1 MIKDKIQQKVG
12 KAFNSKLADAV
23 VQFECTKKIQSGN
36 YDYET
41 QTYPVVTTK
50 VYEGRGVLGNYLKDV
65 VKPTD
70 YQVEDGKLLVLQN
83 EVSAV
88 PQIDDVIKISNS
100 QFRVINIGKDPVNA
114 TYKMQI
120 RAI

>member
-23 VQFECTKKIQSGN
+23 VQFECTKEIQSGDYN
-36 YDYET
+36 YET
-41 QTYPVVTTK
+41 QTYPVKTVV

-88 PQIDDVIKISNS
+88 PQIDDVINIGDG
-100 QFRVINIGKDPVNA
+100 QFRVINIGKDPANA

-120 RAI
+120 RAV

>member
-12 KAFNSKLADAV
+12 KAFNSKLADTV
-23 VQFECTKKIQSGN
+23 VQFECTKEIQSGD
-36 YDYET
+36 YDFET
-41 QTYPVVTTK
+41 QTYPVITTK

-83 EVSAV
+83 EVSGV
-88 PQIDDVIKISNS
+88 PQIDDLISIGDS
-100 QFRVINIGKDPVNA
+100 QFRVINISKDPASA

-120 RAI
+120 RAV